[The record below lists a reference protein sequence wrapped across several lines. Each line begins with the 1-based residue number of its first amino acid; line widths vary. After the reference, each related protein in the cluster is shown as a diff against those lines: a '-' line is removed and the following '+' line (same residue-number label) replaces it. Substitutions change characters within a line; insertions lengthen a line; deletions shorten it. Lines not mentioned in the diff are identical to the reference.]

1 TYRHNP
7 IVQWSYQPAYYNHL
21 QKAYILYWRKSGAQN
36 WSDSSG
42 VINTSLNY
50 GYLNL
55 QDSAIYEVQLT
66 LLDFYDNVTLSNIH
80 TIFYDTRD
88 IAAPNIEFCYFPK
101 IITKTDTMLN
111 FTASISDSAPNSV
124 NILLSTTN
132 STRTYNFNLT
142 NYGTISKNLELMDIS
157 QIDKI
162 NIQIFF
168 YDDAGNSAALTD
180 TIFIYDN
187 LIDILPPKI
196 IVMPDI
202 TNQDVF
208 DTIFTLQII
217 ALDSSTISKLSIEY
231 NDNLILDDTQA
242 IANLNFYEQDSG
254 LIKLKILAR
263 DSRNNVIERLLYF
276 HKLNSGINLTNIQ
289 PTLISSN
296 ITNSL
301 YTNGGVLFDL
311 PDSLVFVF
319 NNDVFADS
327 LNIYLID
334 ELGDSQKLQFSNFS
348 DTLLYCENIAALIT
362 PSKKYYFQIS
372 GADKNNNN
380 FNENDKHLH
389 FILFAK
395 PSVNTRIIKNNFIV
409 EYPQN
414 ASANPFFVNVQELDI
429 SNSKVNAAIDS
440 AITILPSAAI
450 KIAEITAI
458 DINGIKLANFN
469 YPLRI
474 GIKYNDSNNDN
485 IIDGSQNLKVDNLLI
500 LRLDESAQK
509 FKRLQNYEFDK
520 SQKIIYAQTSELSIW
535 ALGYSYLS
543 ATDNNLII
551 FPSGRFANMNNID
564 KIYFRFQPLS
574 QNYIFKIFSKN
585 GAIVRTF
592 AKTVDMNALYVDVE
606 YDLKDD
612 KGRKIA
618 AGAYFVIAESNTGQ
632 KLTKSF
638 IVID

>member
-1 TYRHNP
+1 
-7 IVQWSYQPAYYNHL
+7 
-21 QKAYILYWRKSGAQN
+21 
-36 WSDSSG
+36 
-42 VINTSLNY
+42 
-50 GYLNL
+50 
-55 QDSAIYEVQLT
+55 
-66 LLDFYDNVTLSNIH
+66 
-80 TIFYDTRD
+80 
-88 IAAPNIEFCYFPK
+88 
-101 IITKTDTMLN
+101 M
-111 FTASISDSAPNSV
+111 
-124 NILLSTTN
+124 
-132 STRTYNFNLT
+132 
-142 NYGTISKNLELMDIS
+142 
-157 QIDKI
+157 
-162 NIQIFF
+162 
-168 YDDAGNSAALTD
+168 
-180 TIFIYDN
+180 
-187 LIDILPPKI
+187 
-196 IVMPDI
+196 
-202 TNQDVF
+202 
-208 DTIFTLQII
+208 
-217 ALDSSTISKLSIEY
+217 
-231 NDNLILDDTQA
+231 
-242 IANLNFYEQDSG
+242 
-254 LIKLKILAR
+254 
-263 DSRNNVIERLLYF
+263 
-276 HKLNSGINLTNIQ
+276 
-289 PTLISSN
+289 
-296 ITNSL
+296 
-301 YTNGGVLFDL
+301 
-311 PDSLVFVF
+311 
-319 NNDVFADS
+319 
-327 LNIYLID
+327 
-334 ELGDSQKLQFSNFS
+334 
-348 DTLLYCENIAALIT
+348 
-362 PSKKYYFQIS
+362 
-372 GADKNNNN
+372 
-380 FNENDKHLH
+380 
-389 FILFAK
+389 
-395 PSVNTRIIKNNFIV
+395 
-409 EYPQN
+409 
-414 ASANPFFVNVQELDI
+414 
-429 SNSKVNAAIDS
+429 NAAIDS

-469 YPLRI
+469 YLLRI